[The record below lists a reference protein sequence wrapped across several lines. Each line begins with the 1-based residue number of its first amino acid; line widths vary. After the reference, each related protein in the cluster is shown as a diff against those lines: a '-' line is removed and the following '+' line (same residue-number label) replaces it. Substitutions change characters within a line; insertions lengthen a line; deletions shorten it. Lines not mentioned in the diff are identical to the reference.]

1 MRFKIFDIVTV
12 EYDKRQELTVEQ
24 SIKIT
29 AFALLVAFIVMSF
42 IFLGFGVNPFD
53 AFYVIFSWAFFT
65 PAGFAST
72 ISRSI
77 PLILCGVGLAIAFKA
92 IFWNIGAEG
101 QLLMG
106 AIVAV
111 GIALFVPGVPDFLL
125 LPVILLMGFLVGA
138 AWGIFPAYLK
148 VKFEANEVITTL
160 MLNYVAFRLVKY
172 LVYGPWQGKHVF
184 NFPYSDMIPS
194 AAWDPVIPGT
204 SIYIVGFSLAILSA
218 VLFHYFMNRTTLGY
232 EIRVVGENIN
242 AAKYAGI
249 NYLKVFLIVMLI
261 SGGLSGLAGSA
272 LITGVHH
279 RLQNPEAISPGYGY
293 TAIIV
298 AWLARLSPLYV
309 ILAGIFIGALIVGG
323 QQIQITL
330 RLPFGVVNIFNGVL
344 LMAIISFELL
354 REYSFKVH
362 WNEKYPWGSF
372 MNKLFEFIAN
382 L

>member
-1 MRFKIFDIVTV
+1 MRFKIFDIVTI

-29 AFALLVAFIVMSF
+29 AFALLTAFVVMAF
-42 IFLGFGVNPFD
+42 IFLGFGVNPLE

-72 ISRSI
+72 LSRAI

-106 AIVAV
+106 AIIAV
-111 GIALFVPGVPDFLL
+111 GIALFVPGIPDFLL
-125 LPVILLMGFLVGA
+125 LPVIFIMGILVGA
-138 AWGIFPAYLK
+138 FWGVIPAYLR

-172 LVYGPWQGKHVF
+172 LVYGPWQGKTVF
-184 NFPYSDMIPS
+184 NFPYSDMIPR

-218 VLFHYFMNRTTLGY
+218 ILFHYFINRTTLGY

-249 NYLKVFLIVMLI
+249 NYMKIFLLVMII

-309 ILAGIFIGALIVGG
+309 IIAGIFVGALIVGG
-323 QQIQITL
+323 QQIQISL

-344 LMAIISFELL
+344 LIVIISFELL
-354 REYSFKVH
+354 REYSFRIH
-362 WNEKYPWGSF
+362 WNEKYPWGPL
-372 MNKLFEFIAN
+372 MNKLFDYIAS